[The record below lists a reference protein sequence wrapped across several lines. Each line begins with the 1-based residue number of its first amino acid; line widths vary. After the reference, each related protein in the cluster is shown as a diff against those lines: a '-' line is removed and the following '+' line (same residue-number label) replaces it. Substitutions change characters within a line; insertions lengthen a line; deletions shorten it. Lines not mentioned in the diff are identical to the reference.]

1 MTPKSP
7 TTTASHGTKYFQ
19 RGKKPTTAQR
29 VVTAKKKSTVAPT
42 SLSTRKTK
50 SHLKDGGDHD
60 HDEEDQQMLDEI
72 NDTDSSEEDGRSPH
86 LSEQDHEDDGADDDD
101 HALTNDEIQS
111 DDSDVIAAAP
121 MRKAIQTQDIS
132 STKLSSGGAKP
143 IPSKSTRQTASRTKK
158 PVKDAYVAPYVG
170 DIYAGF
176 HQSDL
181 SETEKVLRQFDLT
194 SKYGP
199 CTELTRLE
207 RWERASL
214 LGLNP
219 PQHVKDTIV
228 AHAMALNNPVF
239 EGRV

>member
-29 VVTAKKKSTVAPT
+29 VVTAKKKSTAAPT
-42 SLSTRKTK
+42 SLSTRKAK
-50 SHLKDGGDHD
+50 SNLKDGGDHD
-60 HDEEDQQMLDEI
+60 HDEEDQQILDEI
-72 NDTDSSEEDGRSPH
+72 DDTDSSEDGRSPH
-86 LSEQDHEDDGADDDD
+86 LSEQDHEDDEADDDD

-121 MRKAIQTQDIS
+121 MRKTIQTQDIS

-143 IPSKSTRQTASRTKK
+143 IPSKSNRKTASRSKK